1 MKNVV
6 LFLFVFSCFFAFSQ
20 QPCTFT
26 NSSGCSCEDPTLNDC
41 DLLPDLTISWEAG
54 LNGHT
59 EYSQTG
65 NGSNDGRLR
74 VDGNTPNIGWGPLT
88 MRGIDEYGYKWY
100 ICYDAVTG
108 VGDTFSIYDPNFN
121 DETYCADGST
131 PDHIAWQRIYH
142 KNSDGTMTSSYV
154 MSGTMTYHP
163 THGHMHFNDWTVL
176 TLRVED
182 PNEPN
187 PLNWPI
193 VGDGAKLGF
202 CIMDLSDCDASF
214 GDCKDDNTVYGQGN
228 VLGSSYWGNNYNLDG
243 GYGCSPIEQGISVG
257 HTDIYGQHLDGMWVN
272 IPPGTCNGDYWVV
285 LEVDPNEVIIE
296 SNEVNNYTLFPITLT
311 EQVDPVN
318 FTASFDV
325 NGGTS
330 LCSGDS
336 SVLTASWG
344 SSYLWSTG
352 ETTQSVSVTN
362 PGDYWV
368 TVQNNICLDPNGNP
382 AAATSDTI
390 SFSVNSS
397 SLPTSVLGD
406 TVCVNGTGVL
416 NAYGSGD
423 INWYLLPNGGAP
435 ISTGSSLTV
444 PGVSSSTTYY
454 VSNTESGNSASYSV
468 GPNHTGSSLYS
479 GSQYNAGVIFDVS
492 SDIVINSVNVYTD
505 TPGDRRIMLEDA
517 NGNVLQDLT
526 VFIDSSSFSQTINL
540 SFSVPA
546 GNDYYLTTDGAMNYT
561 NFGDNSPVLQR
572 SNSGVSYPYE
582 VAGVVSIKDSP
593 YGGDYYYYFY
603 EWEIEAPEYVCESNR
618 VPVELVVIS
627 CSSLEDPNVIS
638 NLNVFPNPTKNI
650 LNFEVDLKHNSDVFV
665 SLKNSLGSVV
675 LKDSF
680 LGENKINGSFST
692 KGLSYGVYYLNV
704 EIDGNVSVFK
714 VVKH

>member
-202 CIMDLSDCDASF
+202 CIM
-214 GDCKDDNTVYGQGN
+214 Q
-228 VLGSSYWGNNYNLDG
+228 
-243 GYGCSPIEQGISVG
+243 
-257 HTDIYGQHLDGMWVN
+257 
-272 IPPGTCNGDYWVV
+272 
-285 LEVDPNEVIIE
+285 
-296 SNEVNNYTLFPITLT
+296 
-311 EQVDPVN
+311 
-318 FTASFDV
+318 
-325 NGGTS
+325 
-330 LCSGDS
+330 
-336 SVLTASWG
+336 
-344 SSYLWSTG
+344 
-352 ETTQSVSVTN
+352 
-362 PGDYWV
+362 
-368 TVQNNICLDPNGNP
+368 
-382 AAATSDTI
+382 
-390 SFSVNSS
+390 
-397 SLPTSVLGD
+397 
-406 TVCVNGTGVL
+406 
-416 NAYGSGD
+416 
-423 INWYLLPNGGAP
+423 
-435 ISTGSSLTV
+435 
-444 PGVSSSTTYY
+444 
-454 VSNTESGNSASYSV
+454 
-468 GPNHTGSSLYS
+468 
-479 GSQYNAGVIFDVS
+479 
-492 SDIVINSVNVYTD
+492 
-505 TPGDRRIMLEDA
+505 
-517 NGNVLQDLT
+517 
-526 VFIDSSSFSQTINL
+526 
-540 SFSVPA
+540 
-546 GNDYYLTTDGAMNYT
+546 
-561 NFGDNSPVLQR
+561 
-572 SNSGVSYPYE
+572 
-582 VAGVVSIKDSP
+582 
-593 YGGDYYYYFY
+593 
-603 EWEIEAPEYVCESNR
+603 
-618 VPVELVVIS
+618 
-627 CSSLEDPNVIS
+627 
-638 NLNVFPNPTKNI
+638 
-650 LNFEVDLKHNSDVFV
+650 
-665 SLKNSLGSVV
+665 
-675 LKDSF
+675 
-680 LGENKINGSFST
+680 
-692 KGLSYGVYYLNV
+692 
-704 EIDGNVSVFK
+704 
-714 VVKH
+714 